1 MAAPETA
8 PLASLGLLL
17 SALADS
23 RQGVSRIMAPALS
36 EDETPAPRRP
46 VITRQQLLLPAT
58 ADWSGFE
65 PAQGALLYRASVA
78 HAAAHL
84 RYSRPAQP
92 VQRLKPL
99 TVAVTS
105 ALEDARVELLLVR
118 DFPGTRRWFADC
130 PQAPPNPHGLDF
142 SALIARLDR
151 LLMTPCL
158 GDDNFWVNKAR
169 SLFGSVADLTDE
181 AAFRRIA
188 ALLANDLGQMR
199 VPFDPHQ
206 HLAPAPWRDDH
217 SYLWQHAQTET
228 SATAAAGKGAPPPAW
243 PSLAHDL
250 DARATAT
257 PQAVMHRYP
266 EWDERSA
273 IMRTDWCSVIEQA
286 RPAPASPAGAV
297 EAPGAE
303 QRWLARQLPS
313 VHARVLRK
321 QREGD
326 DTDLDA
332 AIVALLDHRSGLMPD
347 PRIFTRS
354 PRKPSPASILV
365 LLDLSQSANDAASG
379 AAPGNGGAG
388 PSVLELEKRAA
399 VLLAQAVGPEGLH
412 RLAIHGFCSNTRAEV
427 RYQRLLDF
435 GERPDRAALARVRS
449 ATAQYSTRMG
459 AALRHATGHLLQERG
474 AQRLLLLVT
483 DGAPSD
489 IDVFDPAY
497 LVHDARAAV
506 EVARAAGIQVSC
518 AGLGRNAEADLR
530 TIFGTMG
537 YCTVA
542 NPFTL
547 PRQLAKLC
555 ARYIA

>member
-1 MAAPETA
+1 MAATADTA

-23 RQGVSRIMAPALS
+23 RQGVSRMTLALP
-36 EDETPAPRRP
+36 EHETPVPRRP
-46 VITRQQLLLPAT
+46 ELTPQQLLLPAN
-58 ADWSGFE
+58 ADWSGM
-65 PAQGALLYRASVA
+65 QHMQQALLYRASVA

-92 VQRLKPL
+92 VQGLKPMA
-99 TVAVTS
+99 VAVIS
-105 ALEDARVELLLVR
+105 ALEDARVEQLLVR
-118 DFPGTRRWFADC
+118 DFPGTQRWFADC
-130 PQAPPNPHGLDF
+130 PQAQDNPHGLDF

-169 SLFGSVADLTDE
+169 SLFGSVADLSDE
-181 AAFRRIA
+181 ASFRQIA

-199 VPFDPHQ
+199 VPFDPRHY
-206 HLAPAPWRDDH
+206 LVPAPWRDDH
-217 SYLWQHAQTET
+217 SYLWQHAET
-228 SATAAAGKGAPPPAW
+228 ATAAMAAAGQDTPPPAR
-243 PSLAHDL
+243 PSLAHGL
-250 DARATAT
+250 DTEAATV
-257 PQAVMHRYP
+257 PHIVLHRYP
-266 EWDERSA
+266 EWDERRA
-273 IMRTDWCSVIEQA
+273 IMRTDWCTVIEQA
-286 RPAPASPAGAV
+286 CPVPASRAGVA

-332 AIVALLDHRSGLMPD
+332 AIAALLDHRSRLPPD

-354 PRKPSPASILV
+354 PRKPRAVNILV

-379 AAPGNGGAG
+379 AAPMDGRAS
-388 PSVLELEKRAA
+388 PSVLELGKRAA
-399 VLLAQAVGPEGLH
+399 VLLARAVGPQGLH

-427 RYQRLLDF
+427 HYQRLLDF
-435 GERPDRAALARVRS
+435 VERPGRAALARVQS
-449 ATAQYSTRMG
+449 ATARYSTRMG
-459 AALRHATGHLLQERG
+459 AALRHATGHLLRERG

-489 IDVFDPAY
+489 IDVFDPAH

-506 EVARAAGIQVSC
+506 EVARAAGIQVGC
-518 AGLGRNAEADLR
+518 ASLGRNADADLR
-530 TIFGTMG
+530 TIFGARG

-542 NPFTL
+542 DPLAL
-547 PRQLAKLC
+547 PRQLARLC
-555 ARYIA
+555 VRHIA